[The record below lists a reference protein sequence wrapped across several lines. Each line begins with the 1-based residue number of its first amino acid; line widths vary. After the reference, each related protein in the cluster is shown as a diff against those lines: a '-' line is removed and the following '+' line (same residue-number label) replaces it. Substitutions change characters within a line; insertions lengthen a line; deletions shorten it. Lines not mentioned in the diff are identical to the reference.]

1 MYNKTIRIVVVFTNY
16 NNIHIYIY
24 ICIITKNIHNI
35 AKIKK
40 IYKLDII
47 NILNAFKYNKSV
59 TVHTPLTAASL
70 AVGSYMCNG
79 SLIWFSRRVCSTYTK
94 HQ

>member
-16 NNIHIYIY
+16 NNIHIYI
-24 ICIITKNIHNI
+24 CIITKNIHNI
-35 AKIKK
+35 GKNKK

-47 NILNAFKYNKSV
+47 NILNAFKYDKSV

-70 AVGSYMCNG
+70 AEGSYMCMDP
-79 SLIWFSRRVCSTYTK
+79 
-94 HQ
+94 